1 MCEQRHTPDRRVVA
15 AAPLRRT
22 ANNPAQDGYLRS
34 VTFDPRP
41 RYRIAGA
48 LFLVAAVIA
57 LIAGASLVALLL
69 ALIAAGLF
77 YYSSRVKTVP

>member
-1 MCEQRHTPDRRVVA
+1 VCNVTHTVA
-15 AAPLRRT
+15 G
-22 ANNPAQDGYLRS
+22 NNPAWDGYVRS

-48 LFLVAAVIA
+48 LFLVAAVIV
-57 LIAGASLVALLL
+57 LLAGASFVALVL
-69 ALIAAGLF
+69 ALVAAGLF

>member
-1 MCEQRHTPDRRVVA
+1 MCNVTHAVGR
-15 AAPLRRT
+15 
-22 ANNPAQDGYLRS
+22 NNPAWGGYVRS

-48 LFLVAAVIA
+48 LFLVAAVIV
-57 LIAGASLVALLL
+57 LLAGASFIALVL